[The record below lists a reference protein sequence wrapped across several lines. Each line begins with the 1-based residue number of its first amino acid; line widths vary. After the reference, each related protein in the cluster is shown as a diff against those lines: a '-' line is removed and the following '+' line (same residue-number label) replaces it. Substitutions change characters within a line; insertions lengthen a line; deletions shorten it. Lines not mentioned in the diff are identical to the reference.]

1 MRNGV
6 LHIVFAA
13 LLILFNGCSHETQL
27 DSPAT
32 LCKVRLDIDWGKSGI
47 DPDDMTGMT
56 AIFYPIDGSERS
68 KFLSNQ
74 ITRKEI
80 SLKAGIYNVVVFNQA
95 EGDFSYFTI
104 EGQEQYSTLRVAMK
118 DRKDDFTWYKPGE
131 GECVGH
137 EPEPF
142 AVALTQGF
150 EVTEAMVLASRIEGK
165 VFSFACEPRA
175 VTYATK
181 LSIYIKGLYNIK
193 EARSSIQNMA
203 HSYSITEQK
212 AGTDG
217 ITFCFTMAD
226 KKYDEGSTS
235 GGVLSGT
242 FYSFGPP
249 EAATKATGANILNLS
264 ILLVDGKTVIS
275 KTYDVTKQIEAS
287 KPAPPGSAPSQGP
300 DPGQKEP
307 GIIIGGGASGDPDNP
322 DDQPIELPDVKPE
335 NSGSQGGFDAS
346 VDEWGDETNIDIP
359 V

>member
-13 LLILFNGCSHETQL
+13 LLILVNGCSHETQL

-32 LCKVRLDIDWGKSGI
+32 LCKVRLDIDWDKSGI
-47 DPDDMTGMT
+47 ELDDMTGMT
-56 AIFYPIDGSERS
+56 AIFYPTDGSARS
-68 KFLSNQ
+68 QFLSNKV
-74 ITRKEI
+74 TGKEI

-95 EGDFSYFTI
+95 AEDFSYFTI
-104 EGQEQYSTLRVAMK
+104 EGQDQYATLRITMK
-118 DRKDDFTWYKPGE
+118 ERGSDWYKPGE

-165 VFSFACEPRA
+165 VFSFACEPKA
-175 VTYATK
+175 VTYGTK
-181 LSIYIKGLYNIK
+181 LSVHIKGLYNIK
-193 EARSSIQNMA
+193 EARGSIQNMA
-203 HSYSITEQK
+203 HTYWITEQK

-217 ITFCFTMAD
+217 ITFCFTMSD

-235 GGVLSGT
+235 DGILSGT

-249 EAATKATGANILNLS
+249 EAATKATTANILNLS
-264 ILLVDGKTVIS
+264 ILLVDGKTIIS
-275 KTYDVTKQIEAS
+275 KTYNVTKQIEAS
-287 KPAPPGSAPSQGP
+287 KPVPPSTDPSQGP
-300 DPGQKEP
+300 SPEQKEP
-307 GIIIGGGASGDPDNP
+307 EIIIGGGTSDDPDSP

-335 NSGSQGGFDAS
+335 ESGGQGGFDAS
-346 VDEWGDETNIDIP
+346 VDEWGDETNIEIP